1 MSMARV
7 LATDGLDPECV
18 EILLEKGHHVDMIH
32 FERNELLKGAISGY
46 DAIIIRSATK
56 VDSEVL
62 AANMSP
68 KSRIRL
74 IVRAGVGLDNI
85 DLEKASE
92 LGVLVKN
99 TPTASTKAVVEFTIG
114 HLLAGVR
121 NISRADRAIR
131 STVWAKKSS
140 MGTELSGK
148 NLGLVGYGRI
158 SRGVALVARSMGMSV
173 HVFDPFLEEDSATD
187 SDVVIHDSV
196 ESLFSSCTHISIH
209 CALTES
215 TRGMVNYDLIQLMPD
230 VSPDGI
236 VCGRHIVNCARG
248 GILNESDAYK
258 MLDSGYIRS
267 LGIDVFEKEPEGN
280 PTLSSHPNVTS
291 TPHIGAA
298 TSEAQKRI
306 GMEIVDLILSEF
318 GP

>member
-1 MSMARV
+1 MARI
-7 LATDGLDPECV
+7 LATDGLDSGCV
-18 EILLEKGHHVDMIH
+18 EKLLEKGHHVDMRH
-32 FERNELLKGAISGY
+32 FERSELLEGAISGY
-46 DAIIIRSATK
+46 DVIIIRSATK
-56 VDSEVL
+56 LDSEVL
-62 AANMSP
+62 AANTSR

-92 LGVLVKN
+92 LGILVKN

-114 HLLAGVR
+114 HLLTGVR
-121 NISRADRAIR
+121 NISKADRAMR
-131 STVWAKKSS
+131 SSEWAKKSS
-140 MGTELSGK
+140 RGSELSGK

-158 SRGVALVARSMGMSV
+158 SRGVAEIARLLGMNV
-173 HVFDPFLEEDSATD
+173 HVFDPFLEKDSVKN

-196 ESLFSSCTHISIH
+196 NSLFSSCTHISIH

-215 TRGMVNYDLIQLMPD
+215 TRGMIGYDLIRLMPD

-248 GILNESDAYK
+248 GILNESDVCR
-258 MLDSGYIRS
+258 MLDSGHIRS
-267 LGIDVFEKEPEGN
+267 LGIDVFENEPEGN
-280 PTLSSHPNVTS
+280 PVLSSHPNVTS

-298 TSEAQKRI
+298 TAEAQKRI
-306 GMEIVDLILSEF
+306 GAEIVDLILSEF
-318 GP
+318 DS

>member
-1 MSMARV
+1 MARI
-7 LATDGLDPECV
+7 LATDGLDSGCV
-18 EILLEKGHHVDMIH
+18 EKLLEKGHHVDMTH
-32 FERNELLKGAISGY
+32 FERSKLLEGAISGY
-46 DAIIIRSATK
+46 DVIIIRSATK
-56 VDSEVL
+56 LDSEVL
-62 AANMSP
+62 AANTSR

-92 LGVLVKN
+92 LGILVKN

-114 HLLAGVR
+114 HLLTGVR
-121 NISRADRAIR
+121 NISKADRAMR
-131 STVWAKKSS
+131 SSEWAKKSS
-140 MGTELSGK
+140 RGSELSGK

-158 SRGVALVARSMGMSV
+158 SRGVAEIARLLGMNV
-173 HVFDPFLEEDSATD
+173 HVFDPFLEKDSVKN

-196 ESLFSSCTHISIH
+196 KSLFSSCTHISIH

-215 TRGMVNYDLIQLMPD
+215 TRGMIGYDLIRLMPD

-248 GILNESDAYK
+248 GILNESDVCR
-258 MLDSGYIRS
+258 MLDSGHIRS
-267 LGIDVFEKEPEGN
+267 LGIDVFENEPEGN
-280 PTLSSHPNVTS
+280 PVLSSHPNVTS

-298 TSEAQKRI
+298 TAEAQKRI
-306 GMEIVDLILSEF
+306 GAEIVDLILSEF
-318 GP
+318 DS

>member
-1 MSMARV
+1 MARI
-7 LATDGLDPECV
+7 LATDGLDSGCV
-18 EILLEKGHHVDMIH
+18 EILLEKGHHVDMKH
-32 FERNELLKGAISGY
+32 FERSELLEGAISEY
-46 DAIIIRSATK
+46 DVIIIRSATK
-56 VDSEVL
+56 LDSEVL
-62 AANMSP
+62 TANTSR

-92 LGVLVKN
+92 LGILVKN

-114 HLLAGVR
+114 HLLTGVR
-121 NISRADRAIR
+121 NISKADRSMR
-131 STVWAKKSS
+131 SSEWTKKSS
-140 MGTELSGK
+140 RGTELSGK

-158 SRGVALVARSMGMSV
+158 SKGVAEIARLLGMNV
-173 HVFDPFLEEDSATD
+173 HVFDPFLEEDSAKN

-196 ESLFSSCTHISIH
+196 KSLFSSCTHISIH

-215 TRGMVNYDLIQLMPD
+215 TRGMVGYDLIRLMPD

-248 GILNESDAYK
+248 GILNESDVCR
-258 MLDSGYIRS
+258 MLDSGHIRS
-267 LGIDVFEKEPEGN
+267 LGIDVFENEPEGN
-280 PTLSSHPNVTS
+280 PVLSSHPNVTS

-298 TSEAQKRI
+298 TAEAQKRI
-306 GMEIVDLILSEF
+306 GAEIVDLILSEF
-318 GP
+318 DS

>member
-1 MSMARV
+1 MARI
-7 LATDGLDPECV
+7 LATDGLDSGCV
-18 EILLEKGHHVDMIH
+18 EILLEKGHHVDMKH
-32 FERNELLKGAISGY
+32 FERSELLEGAISEY
-46 DAIIIRSATK
+46 DVIIIRSATK
-56 VDSEVL
+56 LDSEVL
-62 AANMSP
+62 TANTSR

-92 LGVLVKN
+92 LGILVKN

-114 HLLAGVR
+114 HLLTGVR
-121 NISRADRAIR
+121 NISKADRAMR
-131 STVWAKKSS
+131 SSEWAKKSS
-140 MGTELSGK
+140 RGTELSGK

-158 SRGVALVARSMGMSV
+158 SKGVAEIARLLGMNV
-173 HVFDPFLEEDSATD
+173 HVFDPFLEEDSAKN

-196 ESLFSSCTHISIH
+196 KSLFSSCTHISIH

-215 TRGMVNYDLIQLMPD
+215 TRGMVGYDLIRLMPD

-248 GILNESDAYK
+248 GILNESDVCR
-258 MLDSGYIRS
+258 MLDSGHIRS
-267 LGIDVFEKEPEGN
+267 LGIDVFENEPEGN
-280 PTLSSHPNVTS
+280 PVLSSHPNVTS

-298 TSEAQKRI
+298 TAEAQKRI
-306 GMEIVDLILSEF
+306 GAEIVDLILSEF
-318 GP
+318 DS

>member
-7 LATDGLDPECV
+7 LATDGLDLESA
-18 EILLEKGHHVDMIH
+18 EMLLEKGHNVDMRH
-32 FERNELLKGAISGY
+32 FERRELLEGALSGY

-56 VDSEVL
+56 IDSEVL

-68 KSRIRL
+68 NSHIRL

-85 DLEKASE
+85 DLEKTSE
-92 LGVLVKN
+92 YGILVKN
-99 TPTASTKAVVEFTIG
+99 TPTASTNAVVEFTIG

-121 NISRADRAIR
+121 NISRADRDLR
-131 STVWAKKSS
+131 STVWSKKTSTGS
-140 MGTELSGK
+140 ELSGK
-148 NLGLVGYGRI
+148 NLGLLGYGRI
-158 SRGVALVARSMGMSV
+158 SRGVALVARSLGMHV
-173 HVFDPFLEEDSATD
+173 HVFDPFLAEDAAKD
-187 SDVVIHDSV
+187 SDVVIHDTV
-196 ESLFSSCTHISIH
+196 ESLFSSCTHVSIH

-215 TRGMVNYDLIQLMPD
+215 TRGMVDYNLIQLMPD
-230 VSPDGI
+230 TSPDGI

-258 MLDSGYIRS
+258 MLDSGHIRS
-267 LGIDVFEKEPEGN
+267 LGLDVFEKEPEGN
-280 PTLSSHPNVTS
+280 PVLTSHPNVTS

-298 TSEAQKRI
+298 TLEAQKRI